1 MLWVLLSDE
10 ELSSIA
16 RKIWNKFGFYLQPEA
31 VLIAREKDD
40 QNMFHYLRSPN
51 FSIFDLTV
59 RATAAAI
66 ELFQFTDSSAFV
78 YDLTQFYDEEW
89 RIIEKLSFEATEDD
103 YNKD

>member
-1 MLWVLLSDE
+1 
-10 ELSSIA
+10 
-16 RKIWNKFGFYLQPEA
+16 
-31 VLIAREKDD
+31 
-40 QNMFHYLRSPN
+40 MFHYLRSPN
-51 FSIFDLTV
+51 FNIFDLTV

-78 YDLTQFYDEEW
+78 YDLIQFYDEEW